1 MDLAASGVIISGLN
15 YKDEDELA
23 LSWLSRLG
31 DPYDMVIKDPEG
43 NIGLNLGVYGAPETY
58 VLDASGII
66 RYRHVGEVNSRVW
79 NGALGQTYRAL
90 AAP

>member
-1 MDLAASGVIISGLN
+1 VI
-15 YKDEDELA
+15 
-23 LSWLSRLG
+23 
-31 DPYDMVIKDPEG
+31 
-43 NIGLNLGVYGAPETY
+43 
-58 VLDASGII
+58 DASGII